1 MVSIPIFGPPVPGSN
16 LGPGPPHSVVWGAT
30 DHTIILYNYSNV
42 RKPQASVGCNKRR
55 RKNDVTNLLQFGNYV
70 TILVSLWFP
79 LFLFWFSWLS
89 ITINSYC
96 CFCLYQEKGT
106 VEKNHIMVAD
116 FKTLADVLIQVGTG
130 ILKHHKYPY
139 ELVFLKIRRPLRTV
153 FLKWQCHEIFCPKFV
168 LVKLTYMGP
177 WFMC

>member
-1 MVSIPIFGPPVPGSN
+1 MVSIPIFRPPVLGSN

-79 LFLFWFSWLS
+79 LFLFWFSLLS
-89 ITINSYC
+89 ITINSCYC

-139 ELVFLKIRRPLRTV
+139 ELVFLNIRR
-153 FLKWQCHEIFCPKFV
+153 I
-168 LVKLTYMGP
+168 LTYCILKVTVSRDFLP
-177 WFMC
+177 